1 MHYLDNSATTKP
13 FAEVAK
19 TVSWMMEHAYANPA
33 SLHGLGFQAEKV
45 VENARRFIAE
55 ELNVSS
61 SEIIF
66 TSGGT
71 EANNL
76 AIYGVARAYQNRGN
90 HLITTRVEHD
100 SVYEVFRYLE
110 KIGYSVTYLSVDEFG
125 QVSLDELKEAITDK
139 TILVSIM
146 HVNNETGSIQALS
159 EIGNLLASYPK
170 LFFHVDAV
178 QSFAKLPIDVKE
190 AKIDMLSLSAHKFH
204 GPKGTGALYLR
215 KNKLLQPLLI
225 GGGQEQGIRSG
236 TLAVPLIAGMQKALE
251 IAIENRNEF
260 YRNAEKWQNDLRS
273 VLTTLNS
280 IVLNGLKGVPYIL
293 NFSCPGIKSEVL
305 VRALEDKGVYVSSKS
320 ACSSKKEAPSRVLL
334 AMGRKRSEAMS
345 GIRISMGMLTSSTDI
360 DVCKQALTTAIPTLQ
375 EWIKV

>member
-13 FAEVAK
+13 FAEVIK
-19 TVSWMMEHAYANPA
+19 TVNWTMENAYANPA
-33 SLHGLGFQAEKV
+33 SLHKLGFKAEKV
-45 VENARRFIAE
+45 VENARQLIAE
-55 ELNVSS
+55 ELNAVP

-76 AIYGVARAYQNRGN
+76 AVYGVARTYQNRGK
-90 HLITTRVEHD
+90 HLITTSAEHD

-110 KIGYSVTYLSVDEFG
+110 KIGYSVTYLSVNESG
-125 QVSLDELKEAITDK
+125 QVSLDELKESITDK

-146 HVNNETGSIQALS
+146 HVNNETGSIQSLA
-159 EIGNLLASYPK
+159 EIGNLLTSYPK

-178 QSFAKLPIDVKE
+178 QSFAKLPIDIRGM
-190 AKIDMLSLSAHKFH
+190 KIDLLSLSAHKFH
-204 GPKGTGALYLR
+204 GPKGIGALYLR
-215 KNKLLQPLLI
+215 KNKLIQPLLI

-251 IAIENRNEF
+251 IVIKKRDDF
-260 YRNAEKWQNDLRS
+260 HQNAKLWKKDLLS
-273 VLTTLNS
+273 MLNTLDG
-280 IVLNGLKGVPYIL
+280 IMLNGTEGVSYIL

-305 VRALEDKGVYVSSKS
+305 IRALEDREVYVSSKS
-320 ACSSKKEAPSRVLL
+320 ACSSKKETPSRVLL

-345 GIRISMGMLTSSTDI
+345 GIRISMGMLTTSTDI
-360 DVCKQALTTAIPTLQ
+360 EVCRQALSKVIPTLQ

>member
-13 FAEVAK
+13 FAEVIK
-19 TVSWMMEHAYANPA
+19 TVNWAMENAYANPA
-33 SLHGLGFQAEKV
+33 SLHELGFRAEKV
-45 VENARRFIAE
+45 VENARQLIAE
-55 ELNVSS
+55 ELNAAP

-76 AIYGVARAYQNRGN
+76 AVYGVARTYQNRGK
-90 HLITTRVEHD
+90 HLITTSVEHD

-110 KIGYSVTYLSVDEFG
+110 KIGYSVTYLSVNESG
-125 QVSLDELKEAITDK
+125 QVPLDELKESITDK

-146 HVNNETGSIQALS
+146 HVNNETGSIQSLE
-159 EIGNLLASYPK
+159 EIGNLLTSYPK

-178 QSFAKLPIDVKE
+178 QSFAKLPIDIRE
-190 AKIDMLSLSAHKFH
+190 MKIDLLSLSAHKFH
-204 GPKGTGALYLR
+204 GPKGIGALYLK
-215 KNKLLQPLLI
+215 KNKLIQPLLI

-236 TLAVPLIAGMQKALE
+236 TLAVPLIAGMQTALE
-251 IAIENRNEF
+251 IVTKERDYF
-260 YRNAEKWQNDLRS
+260 HQNAKLWKKDLLS
-273 VLTTLNS
+273 MLNTLDG
-280 IVLNGLKGVPYIL
+280 IVLNGTEGVSYIL

-305 VRALEDKGVYVSSKS
+305 VRALEDKEVYVSSKS
-320 ACSSKKEAPSRVLL
+320 ACSSKKETPSRVLL

-345 GIRISMGMLTSSTDI
+345 GIRISMGMLTTSTDI
-360 DVCKQALTTAIPTLQ
+360 DVCKQALTKVIPTLQ